1 LRRSG
6 REFSGTCLS
15 RRRVGRGCEY
25 SFGAPHLN
33 TLICCNLAAASACL
47 KAGKVARPLGTSIEG
62 ETDMTRTIQAPD
74 EPIQSL
80 EGSKIDPALD
90 RRTFLIGA
98 GAAAGQGFPVNA
110 MAQSTTVPSSLYGR
124 VDAYSHFSSL
134 KFLDFA
140 ERQADRPFVLRSMY
154 ERLTTLT
161 DWRER
166 IGLLDKNEIDMHVLV
181 PVPWLEAF
189 PKIANDRILAAQ
201 TARMMNDELAAFVAN
216 QPKRFR
222 GVAALPTVS
231 PEVMVAELDRAVKKL
246 GFLGG
251 FIAVGPTA
259 KRPDHPD
266 MEFLYRALVEL
277 DATLWLHPSGPP
289 MPDYV
294 DEKVSQFEDWITFGW
309 LHDTTSAMIRIVF
322 SGVFDR
328 YPGIRIVAHHHG
340 ALLPTHAKRF
350 DSLLALG
357 ELSGDVLATKI
368 SRPYIDHFKKFYCD
382 TAAFGYEPKV
392 LEIALEFFGRERV
405 LFGTDTPFD
414 TSGGQYFTAETLRS
428 IQDMGVSADVRMA
441 VLSGNAIRALDL
453 G

>member
-1 LRRSG
+1 M
-6 REFSGTCLS
+6 
-15 RRRVGRGCEY
+15 
-25 SFGAPHLN
+25 
-33 TLICCNLAAASACL
+33 
-47 KAGKVARPLGTSIEG
+47 ARTVWTS
-62 ETDMTRTIQAPD
+62 D
-74 EPIQSL
+74 EPVQSC
-80 EGSKIDPALD
+80 ENSKLGPPLD

-98 GAAAGQGFPVNA
+98 GAAAGQGFPVST
-110 MAQSTTVPSSLYGR
+110 MAQSTAATSSALRR

-140 ERQADRPFVLRSMY
+140 ERQADRPSVLRSMY

-166 IGLLDKNEIDMHVLV
+166 LGLLDKNEIDVHVLV

-189 PKIANDRILAAQ
+189 PKIANDPMLAAQ
-201 TARMMNDELAAFVAN
+201 AARMMNDELAAFVAH

-222 GVAALPTVS
+222 GVAALPTAS
-231 PEVMVAELDRAVKKL
+231 ADAMVAELHRAVKEL
-246 GFLGG
+246 GFAGG

-259 KRPDHPD
+259 KRTDHPD
-266 MEFLYRALVEL
+266 MEALYRALVEL
-277 DATLWLHPSGPP
+277 DATLWLHPSRPP

-294 DEKVSQFEDWITFGW
+294 DEKVSKFEDWMTFGW
-309 LHDTTSAMIRIVF
+309 LHDTTSAMVRIAF

-328 YPGIRIVAHHHG
+328 YPDIRIVAHHHG
-340 ALLPTHAKRF
+340 ALLPTYAKRY

-357 ELSGDVLATKI
+357 ELSGDVLATNI
-368 SRPYIDHFKKFYCD
+368 ARPYIDHFRKFYCD

-392 LEIALEFFGRERV
+392 LEIALNFFGPERV

-414 TSGGQYFTAETLRS
+414 SSGGQYFTTETLRS
-428 IQDMGVSADVRMA
+428 IQDMAISEEVQTAL
-441 VLSGNAIRALDL
+441 LSVNAIRALKL

>member
-1 LRRSG
+1 M
-6 REFSGTCLS
+6 
-15 RRRVGRGCEY
+15 
-25 SFGAPHLN
+25 
-33 TLICCNLAAASACL
+33 
-47 KAGKVARPLGTSIEG
+47 ARTVPTS
-62 ETDMTRTIQAPD
+62 D
-74 EPIQSL
+74 EPVQSCENTRL
-80 EGSKIDPALD
+80 GPPLD

-98 GAAAGQGFPVNA
+98 GVAAGQGFPVST
-110 MAQSTTVPSSLYGR
+110 MAQSTAGTSPIFRR

-140 ERQADRPFVLRSMY
+140 EGQADRPFVLRSMY

-166 IGLLDKNEIDMHVLV
+166 IGLLDKNEIDVHVLV

-189 PKIANDRILAAQ
+189 PKIANDPLLASQA
-201 TARMMNDELAAFVAN
+201 ARMMNDELAAFVAQ

-231 PEVMVAELDRAVKKL
+231 SDAMVAELHRAVKKL

-266 MEFLYRALVEL
+266 LEALYSTLVEL
-277 DATLWLHPSGPP
+277 DATLWLHPSRPP
-289 MPDYV
+289 MPDYI
-294 DEKVSQFEDWITFGW
+294 DEKISKFEDWITFGW
-309 LHDTTSAMIRIVF
+309 LHDTTSAMLRIAF

-328 YPGIRIVAHHHG
+328 YPNIRIVAHHHG
-340 ALLPTHAKRF
+340 ALLPTFAKRF
-350 DSLLALG
+350 DSLLTLG

-382 TAAFGYEPKV
+382 TAAFGYEPGV
-392 LEIALEFFGRERV
+392 LEIALKFFGPERV

-414 TSGGQYFTAETLRS
+414 SSGGQYFTTETLRS
-428 IQDMGVSADVRMA
+428 IQDMAVSGDVRNA
-441 VLSGNAIRALDL
+441 LLSGNAIKALKL

>member
-1 LRRSG
+1 
-6 REFSGTCLS
+6 
-15 RRRVGRGCEY
+15 
-25 SFGAPHLN
+25 
-33 TLICCNLAAASACL
+33 
-47 KAGKVARPLGTSIEG
+47 
-62 ETDMTRTIQAPD
+62 MTRTVRTSD
-74 EPIQSL
+74 EPVQSC
-80 EGSKIDPALD
+80 ENSKLGPPLD

-98 GAAAGQGFPVNA
+98 GVAAGQGFPVST
-110 MAQSTTVPSSLYGR
+110 MAQSTAATSSVFR
-124 VDAYSHFSSL
+124 RIDAYSHFSSL

-140 ERQADRPFVLRSMY
+140 ERQADRPFVLRPMY

-166 IGLLDKNEIDMHVLV
+166 IGLLDKNEIDVHVLV

-189 PKIANDRILAAQ
+189 PKIANDPMLASQA
-201 TARMMNDELAAFVAN
+201 ARMMNDELAAFVAQ

-222 GVAALPTVS
+222 GVAALPTAS
-231 PEVMVAELDRAVKKL
+231 SDATVAELHRAVKEL

-259 KRPDHPD
+259 KRTDHPD
-266 MEFLYRALVEL
+266 MEALYKALVEL
-277 DATLWLHPSGPP
+277 DATLWLHPSRPP

-294 DEKVSQFEDWITFGW
+294 DEKVSKFEDWITFGW
-309 LHDTTSAMIRIVF
+309 LHDTTSAMARIAF

-328 YPGIRIVAHHHG
+328 YPDIRIVAHHHG
-340 ALLPTHAKRF
+340 ALLPTYAKRF

-368 SRPYIDHFKKFYCD
+368 ARPYIDHFKKFYCD

-392 LEIALEFFGRERV
+392 LEIALNFFGPERV

-414 TSGGQYFTAETLRS
+414 SSGGQYFTAETLRS
-428 IQDMGVSADVRMA
+428 IQDMAVSGDVRTA
-441 VLSGNAIRALDL
+441 LLSGNAIKALKL
-453 G
+453 V

>member
-1 LRRSG
+1 MSKGRQIALLLR
-6 REFSGTCLS
+6 
-15 RRRVGRGCEY
+15 
-25 SFGAPHLN
+25 
-33 TLICCNLAAASACL
+33 ASI
-47 KAGKVARPLGTSIEG
+47 KG
-62 ETDMTRTIQAPD
+62 EADMTRPIRASDETIH
-74 EPIQSL
+74 SF
-80 EGSKIDPALD
+80 EGSKIGPALD

-98 GAAAGQGFPVNA
+98 GVAAGQGFPVSA
-110 MAQSTTVPSSLYGR
+110 VAQSTTVPSSLYGR

-166 IGLLDKNEIDMHVLV
+166 IGLLDKNEIDIHVLV

-201 TARMMNDELAAFVAN
+201 TARIMNDELAAFVAR
-216 QPKRFR
+216 QPKRFC

-231 PEVMVAELDRAVKKL
+231 PEVMVAELHRAVKEL

-266 MEFLYRALVEL
+266 MESLYRALVEL
-277 DATLWLHPSGPP
+277 DATLWLHPSRPP

-328 YPGIRIVAHHHG
+328 YPGIRIVTHHHG
-340 ALLPTHAKRF
+340 ALLPTYAKRF

-357 ELSGDVLATKI
+357 ELSGDVLATKL

-382 TAAFGYEPKV
+382 TAVFGYEPRV
-392 LEIALEFFGRERV
+392 LEIALKFFGPERV

-414 TSGGQYFTAETLRS
+414 SSGGQYFTAETLHS
-428 IQDMGVSADVRMA
+428 IQDMAVSEDVRTTL
-441 VLSGNAIRALDL
+441 LSGNAIKALKL